1 MATSNPGSVSP
12 NAASQEPASRFARL
26 GEACVFGVCVAAL
39 AAVPTALRT
48 TQHAGGFFDGLLI
61 GAATL
66 LPLVTLS
73 IVMLRAAGRGLRG
86 IAGQAP
92 SRAVVLRIALWV
104 GLALP
109 ALAVLATLLKAVT
122 HHRGLGGATFGVFGL
137 AAVAGAALVAYRLVD
152 LGEMLAARGVKSW
165 VIAAFGAALAVVPVF
180 VVAAPLG
187 KPEVHQGAGAA
198 FAAIVDGLIAVI
210 AMALVVTIDLGAR
223 WRRLAGLWGIP
234 FAAVVVITA
243 TARVEATP
251 PVGRAVQAGG
261 GLPATLLHGLESWTD
276 RDGDGEG
283 SHFGGAD
290 CDEGN
295 PARHTRA
302 AETPG
307 DGVDQNCDGADVLA
321 ATTTRGTAAPGAP
334 ASGAPAT
341 PANAASAAAPTASSG
356 PAPAAGNKPDILFIT
371 LDSVRADHTSAYGYD
386 KPTTPRL
393 AELAQRG
400 ALFERAYAASSDTQ
414 RAYTPIVTGRR
425 FARAARD
432 KREWPTLLSDNDTLA
447 ERLHRAGY
455 ITAAVTSFTWL
466 SDERGFDQ
474 GFDRFETV
482 YKDAHPERGV
492 TGPLAVRAARKIMA
506 DMADRA
512 QPVFLWVHLFDAH
525 EKYLDHKGIDFGK
538 GRIADYDG
546 EVAFVD
552 QQVGALLDTLAK
564 SPRGE
569 RTIVAV
575 FGANGEG
582 HGEHDF
588 TGHAGELHEETLR
601 VPLILAV
608 PGGKPV
614 RVAAPVSIVDL
625 VPTLL
630 ELGGAP
636 REGTDG
642 TSLAPLVRGETTTA
656 GPVLV
661 RSKKGAALIDGS
673 LKLMVIE
680 RKKGKE
686 TFLFDLATDPAE
698 KTDLAAGRAADV
710 ERLTKAL
717 SDLEGDPK

>member
-1 MATSNPGSVSP
+1 MATPSP
-12 NAASQEPASRFARL
+12 DAASPEPTSRSARL

-48 TQHAGGFFDGLLI
+48 TAHGGGFFDGLLI
-61 GAATL
+61 GSATL

-86 IAGQAP
+86 IAGQGA
-92 SRAVVLRIALWV
+92 SRAVALRVALWI

-137 AAVAGAALVAYRLVD
+137 AAVAGAALLAYRLVD
-152 LGEMLAARGVKSW
+152 LGEFLAARGVKSW
-165 VIAAFGAALAVVPVF
+165 VIAAVGAALAVFPVL

-187 KPEVHQGAGAA
+187 KPQIHAGAGAVG
-198 FAAIVDGLIAVI
+198 AAIVDGLIAVI
-210 AMALVVTIDLGAR
+210 AMALVVSVDIGAK
-223 WRRLAGLWGIP
+223 WRRLAGLGGIP
-234 FAAVVVITA
+234 FAAVVLITA
-243 TARVEATP
+243 TARVESAP

-261 GLPATLLHGLESWTD
+261 GLPATLLGGLESWTD

-290 CDEGN
+290 CDEGD
-295 PARHTRA
+295 PARHSRA
-302 AETPG
+302 VEIPG
-307 DGVDQNCDGADVLA
+307 DGVDQNCDGADLPA
-321 ATTTRGTAAPGAP
+321 PLSSASPSSDPASTAAP
-334 ASGAPAT
+334 S
-341 PANAASAAAPTASSG
+341 SAAAPAAASSAAA
-356 PAPAAGNKPDILFIT
+356 APSGKHDILLVT
-371 LDSVRADHTSAYGYD
+371 LDSVRADRTSAYGYER
-386 KPTTPRL
+386 PTTPRL
-393 AELAQRG
+393 AELAARG
-400 ALFERAYAASSDTQ
+400 VLFERAYAAASDTQ
-414 RAYTPIVTGRR
+414 RAYTPLVTGRR

-447 ERLHRAGY
+447 ERLHRSGY
-455 ITAAVTSFTWL
+455 ITAAVTSFTWM

-482 YKDAHPERGV
+482 YKDAHPEREV
-492 TGPLAVRAARKIMA
+492 TGPLTVRAARKIMT
-506 DMADRA
+506 DMVDRA

-538 GRIADYDG
+538 GRSAAYDG

-552 QQVGALLDTLAK
+552 QQLGALLDTLAK
-564 SPRGE
+564 SPRAD

-575 FGANGEG
+575 VSTNGEG
-582 HGEHDF
+582 HDEHGF
-588 TGHAGELHEETLR
+588 TGHTGELYEETLR
-601 VPLILAV
+601 VPLVLAV
-608 PGGKPV
+608 PGLQPAKI
-614 RVAAPVSIVDL
+614 AAPVSVVDV

-630 ELGGAP
+630 DLGGAP

-642 TSLAPLVRGETTTA
+642 TSLVPLLRGDPAAKA

-673 LKLMVIE
+673 LKLMVMD
-680 RKKGKE
+680 RKKKKQ
-686 TFLFDLATDPAE
+686 TFLFDLATDPGE
-698 KTDLAAGRAADV
+698 KTDLAADRAADV
-710 ERLTKAL
+710 DRLTKAL
-717 SDLEGDPK
+717 AELEGDPK